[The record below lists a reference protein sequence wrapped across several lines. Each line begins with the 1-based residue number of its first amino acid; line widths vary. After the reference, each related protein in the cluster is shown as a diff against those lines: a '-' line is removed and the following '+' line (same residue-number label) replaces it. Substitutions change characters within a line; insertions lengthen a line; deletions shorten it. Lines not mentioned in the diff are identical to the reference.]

1 VLFSVHVRDLVLASW
16 ETDAERVART
26 LPPGLEPAEV
36 DGRHLVTLAAL
47 RYQRGRL
54 GRLPVPP
61 FSQLNLR
68 VYVEWEGEPAV
79 VFLAARVT
87 VPGMG
92 GALLGA
98 PYRPARLRVRPGS
111 VKAPG
116 LGVSVPYERRGQ
128 RGAESGALG
137 RHELGIFEAAG
148 LRAFRIRRGQAEWE
162 DAEPAG
168 PVRADPLLALGFD
181 LSGPPELIYAA
192 RASFEAV
199 LPPRRLAALD

>member
-1 VLFSVHVRDLVLASW
+1 MLFSVNVRDLVLASW

-47 RYQRGRL
+47 RYQGGRL

-61 FSQLNLR
+61 FSQLNVR
-68 VYVEWEGEPAV
+68 AYVEWEGEPAV
-79 VFLAARVT
+79 VFLMTRVT
-87 VPGMG
+87 APGMG

-111 VKAPG
+111 VQAPG
-116 LGVSVPYERRGQ
+116 LGVSVPYERKGPRGS
-128 RGAESGALG
+128 GPGALG

-148 LRAFRIRRGQAEWE
+148 LRAVRIRRGQAEWE
-162 DAEPAG
+162 DAAPAG

-181 LSGPPELIYAA
+181 VSGRP
-192 RASFEAV
+192 S
-199 LPPRRLAALD
+199 

>member
-1 VLFSVHVRDLVLASW
+1 MLFSVHVRDLVLASW
-16 ETDAERVART
+16 ETDAERIART

-79 VFLAARVT
+79 VFLGARVT
-87 VPGMG
+87 LPGMA

-98 PYRPARLRVRPGS
+98 PYRPVRLRVRPGS

-116 LGVSVPYERRGQ
+116 LGVSVPYVRRGSG
-128 RGAESGALG
+128 GAGPGALG

-148 LRAFRIRRGQAEWE
+148 LRAFRIHRGPAEWE
-162 DAEPAG
+162 EAEPTG

-181 LSGPPELIYAA
+181 LSGAPQLIYAE
-192 RASFEAV
+192 RASFAAE
-199 LPPRRLAALD
+199 LPPRRLAAV